1 MEQIA
6 QRKDLV
12 YFIQEETKNE
22 IKSFL
27 SVLDI
32 VVIDK
37 ESRDIIRRK
46 FLDSINGLSRKIS
59 ERLGNV
65 TISLTDLEDW
75 INKKK

>member
-65 TISLTDLEDW
+65 TISLTDLED
-75 INKKK
+75 